1 MLCLYITHTTSSFG
15 VALIEGP
22 ISEVQIT
29 LTSFLQNIHSKYQF
43 KSENSLN
50 QKTLQ
55 VYLIKKMLYINVA
68 DNNLSR

>member
-1 MLCLYITHTTSSFG
+1 MLCLYITHTTRSFG
-15 VALIEGP
+15 VALTEGP